1 MDNIFD
7 QLFENADSGDA
18 LDIYLNANMQL
29 VNEFYNSKKC
39 YHYIGQ

>member
-29 VNEFYNSKKC
+29 DKGLISYFLYTTKVS
-39 YHYIGQ
+39 